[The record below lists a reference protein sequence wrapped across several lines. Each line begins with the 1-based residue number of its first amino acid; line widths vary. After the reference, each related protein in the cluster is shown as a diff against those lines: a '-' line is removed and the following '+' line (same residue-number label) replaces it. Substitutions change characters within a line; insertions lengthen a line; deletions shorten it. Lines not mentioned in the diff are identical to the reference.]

1 MLTTNLGGKHEKIAH
16 YSRVGDAVAGYSIF
30 KSVVCQLNTTMYYY
44 RLMAVAIMLLI
55 ANVLPANN
63 VFAKEACTIEEG
75 MIFEDWQSWQKL
87 THSLIFSKGHSE
99 TWVDVYVNELAEET
113 YRNTAGPYLV
123 CAKIV
128 KAAYDDEEGKE
139 FRSLTVMV
147 KMPDGYDPENGDWWY
162 AIYHD
167 VAGIKP
173 VKQGR
178 LYNDCILCHKGASD
192 TDYLFSKDVM
202 VEVDKN

>member
-1 MLTTNLGGKHEKIAH
+1 
-16 YSRVGDAVAGYSIF
+16 
-30 KSVVCQLNTTMYYY
+30 
-44 RLMAVAIMLLI
+44 
-55 ANVLPANN
+55 
-63 VFAKEACTIEEG
+63 
-75 MIFEDWQSWQKL
+75 
-87 THSLIFSKGHSE
+87 
-99 TWVDVYVNELAEET
+99 
-113 YRNTAGPYLV
+113 
-123 CAKIV
+123 
-128 KAAYDDEEGKE
+128 
-139 FRSLTVMV
+139 MV